1 MLGTTVFLQD
11 VYYYDEEA
19 RVIKSLKEHY
29 LGGVRNAANYDEVTN
44 SYSFIG
50 ELKTSIRVHRANGAT
65 TTILTRNEYDHM
77 GRLVNTYEKIN
88 TQDEVLLV
96 ANTYNEIG
104 QLQQKRLHDGLQA
117 TVYTYNERG
126 WLKSNIS
133 DQFSESLD
141 YQESSSPQWN
151 GNISAQHWGSNGVLT
166 FPNKFAYS
174 YDALNRLTSAS
185 STGIVMSESIDYDAM
200 GNISH
205 LSRNSGTAGTYNYD
219 GNRLNSI
226 TAGPLATGSYTYD
239 VNGNVKIDGRTGV
252 TVDYNYLNLPS
263 SMSKT
268 GLSISYIYS
277 ATGEKLRK
285 ISSTGGTTDYIDGI
299 QYQNNVLEFIQTA
312 KGIARNNAGIYS
324 YEYDLTDHLGNVRYS
339 FKKDAGNGT
348 VQRLQEV
355 NYYAFGLKNVVFAG
369 PNKYLYNGKELQEE
383 LEDYDYGA
391 RFYDPVI
398 GRWNVVDPMTSIIPS
413 YTPYNYC
420 YNNPINS
427 TDPNGMLATYNW
439 STGEYMDRGQ
449 VVSWSTVQQQIA
461 EGKFG
466 ATYHFSS
473 GNRST
478 SFISAEEKGNKNN
491 EFFYDGKKFR
501 ANSLQTLRGR
511 DDGDNRIGAFNS
523 IITLGENDLIT
534 ILGHASYIMFDEYMN
549 NIERAVMVE
558 SVGGKLD
565 YKNSAYDLLGI
576 NPQALL
582 QINGNVYNANE
593 AGNLLWGMVLEYTS
607 TLFDP
612 NWLAEAGTKGRND
625 EPWEQRA
632 ISIGRALG
640 RKLTNSSAGFKNK
653 VLEERLQ
660 NRQ

>member
-1 MLGTTVFLQD
+1 M
-11 VYYYDEEA
+11 
-19 RVIKSLKEHY
+19 
-29 LGGVRNAANYDEVTN
+29 
-44 SYSFIG
+44 
-50 ELKTSIRVHRANGAT
+50 
-65 TTILTRNEYDHM
+65 
-77 GRLVNTYEKIN
+77 
-88 TQDEVLLV
+88 
-96 ANTYNEIG
+96 
-104 QLQQKRLHDGLQA
+104 
-117 TVYTYNERG
+117 
-126 WLKSNIS
+126 
-133 DQFSESLD
+133 
-141 YQESSSPQWN
+141 
-151 GNISAQHWGSNGVLT
+151 
-166 FPNKFAYS
+166 
-174 YDALNRLTSAS
+174 
-185 STGIVMSESIDYDAM
+185 
-200 GNISH
+200 
-205 LSRNSGTAGTYNYD
+205 
-219 GNRLNSI
+219 
-226 TAGPLATGSYTYD
+226 
-239 VNGNVKIDGRTGV
+239 
-252 TVDYNYLNLPS
+252 
-263 SMSKT
+263 
-268 GLSISYIYS
+268 
-277 ATGEKLRK
+277 
-285 ISSTGGTTDYIDGI
+285 
-299 QYQNNVLEFIQTA
+299 
-312 KGIARNNAGIYS
+312 
-324 YEYDLTDHLGNVRYS
+324 
-339 FKKDAGNGT
+339 
-348 VQRLQEV
+348 
-355 NYYAFGLKNVVFAG
+355 
-369 PNKYLYNGKELQEE
+369 
-383 LEDYDYGA
+383 
-391 RFYDPVI
+391 
-398 GRWNVVDPMTSIIPS
+398 DPMTSIIPS

-478 SFISAEEKGNKNN
+478 SFISAEEKGNKHN

-511 DDGDNRIGAFNS
+511 DDGDNRIGAFTS
-523 IITLGENDLIT
+523 IRTLVENDLIT

-593 AGNLLWGMVLEYTS
+593 AGNLLWGMVLEYTN

-640 RKLTNSSAGFKNK
+640 RKLTNSSASFKNK